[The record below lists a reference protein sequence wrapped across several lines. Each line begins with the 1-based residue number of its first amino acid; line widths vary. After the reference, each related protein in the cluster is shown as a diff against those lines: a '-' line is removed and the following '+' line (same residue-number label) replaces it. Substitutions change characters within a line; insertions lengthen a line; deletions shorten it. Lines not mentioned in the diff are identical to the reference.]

1 MRISVD
7 WLADY
12 VALPPGLKPEQIATD
27 LTMATVEV
35 EGVVRLGRELEWVK
49 IARVVSVDSLP
60 GQSSAKLVTCD
71 SGAFGLKEAVST
83 ASNVR
88 PGMLMPVVLDPGHA
102 NSSQV
107 IVYAPA
113 DDDIRALFPNAKP
126 GDVLD
131 LSETEATPG
140 DDLSDVIRWSDVVLE
155 IDNKSL
161 THRPDLWGH
170 YGIARELA
178 AIYSCTLNPLPLR
191 DPAIPKQR
199 LVGALDS
206 ACNRFAAVRISGVEN
221 RQAPLWMRSRLV
233 KVGQRPVDV
242 LVDLTNYVMLAVG
255 QPMHVFDADKLD
267 LPLGVRR
274 AAPSERLSL
283 LDGQSYL
290 LDSSMLVVAD
300 REGAHSLAGIM
311 GGAASAVSASTCE
324 TILETANFDAATVRR
339 ASARLSLRSE
349 ASARFEKA
357 LDTQRVDEAVA
368 LFLALLREVQPS
380 STVVGFD
387 DVHPTPTKKNHIVV
401 DVGFLQSRL
410 GKALNADELCG
421 LLRRLEFEVT
431 TDGDRLIIDVPTWR
445 STGDVSI
452 PADILEEVARLYGY
466 ENFEFKPPAIRIEG
480 PSLNRLALT
489 ERRIKEVLAFSG
501 DMQEVVTYP
510 WVEDHLLTAAG
521 MDERDTLRLA
531 AAPAPNQSRLR
542 PSLIPSLLKS
552 VATNLRYFD
561 SFRIFEAGG
570 VFADIGYRSVDSERE
585 LLPLQRRSLGGAL
598 VGSDA
603 EALFLDAKGL
613 IETIQRTAHVKP
625 LEFVRNVDAGW
636 AEARA
641 RLGLMVDGRC
651 IGALG
656 VLTRRAKTLADIKR
670 SQVVLFE
677 FDLNALEPLPS
688 RENSFQELPEFPEID
703 LDLSLLFP
711 EEIEWAT
718 ITPEVRAVD
727 ELIREVSYVDKF
739 RGKGIPESH
748 KSLTLRLRLGSKA
761 RTLTVE
767 EGKQVADRVAKALG
781 VKFGA
786 RARA

>member
-1 MRISVD
+1 
-7 WLADY
+7 
-12 VALPPGLKPEQIATD
+12 
-27 LTMATVEV
+27 
-35 EGVVRLGRELEWVK
+35 
-49 IARVVSVDSLP
+49 
-60 GQSSAKLVTCD
+60 
-71 SGAFGLKEAVST
+71 
-83 ASNVR
+83 
-88 PGMLMPVVLDPGHA
+88 
-102 NSSQV
+102 
-107 IVYAPA
+107 
-113 DDDIRALFPNAKP
+113 
-126 GDVLD
+126 
-131 LSETEATPG
+131 
-140 DDLSDVIRWSDVVLE
+140 
-155 IDNKSL
+155 
-161 THRPDLWGH
+161 
-170 YGIARELA
+170 
-178 AIYSCTLNPLPLR
+178 
-191 DPAIPKQR
+191 
-199 LVGALDS
+199 
-206 ACNRFAAVRISGVEN
+206 
-221 RQAPLWMRSRLV
+221 
-233 KVGQRPVDV
+233 
-242 LVDLTNYVMLAVG
+242 
-255 QPMHVFDADKLD
+255 
-267 LPLGVRR
+267 
-274 AAPSERLSL
+274 
-283 LDGQSYL
+283 
-290 LDSSMLVVAD
+290 
-300 REGAHSLAGIM
+300 
-311 GGAASAVSASTCE
+311 
-324 TILETANFDAATVRR
+324 
-339 ASARLSLRSE
+339 
-349 ASARFEKA
+349 
-357 LDTQRVDEAVA
+357 
-368 LFLALLREVQPS
+368 
-380 STVVGFD
+380 
-387 DVHPTPTKKNHIVV
+387 
-401 DVGFLQSRL
+401 
-410 GKALNADELCG
+410 
-421 LLRRLEFEVT
+421 
-431 TDGDRLIIDVPTWR
+431 
-445 STGDVSI
+445 
-452 PADILEEVARLYGY
+452 
-466 ENFEFKPPAIRIEG
+466 
-480 PSLNRLALT
+480 
-489 ERRIKEVLAFSG
+489 
-501 DMQEVVTYP
+501 MQEVVTYP
-510 WVEDHLLTAAG
+510 WVEDHLLAAAG

-570 VFADIGYRSVDSERE
+570 VFADTRYRSVDSERE

-670 SQVVLFE
+670 LQVVLFE
-677 FDLNALEPLPS
+677 FDLSALEPLPS